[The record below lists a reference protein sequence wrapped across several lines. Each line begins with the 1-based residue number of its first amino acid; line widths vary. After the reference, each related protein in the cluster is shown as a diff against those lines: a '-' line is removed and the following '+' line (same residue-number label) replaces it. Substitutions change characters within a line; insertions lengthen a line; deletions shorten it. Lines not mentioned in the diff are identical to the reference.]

1 MKPRIEGLM
10 PPSAS
15 QASLSAGTPLST
27 KPPSRTRIKKRPPQ
41 PSIRRRW
48 TGRTSSCCLRS
59 RPPPSSSRN
68 ETRFEA
74 KEAVHT
80 VINAEGK
87 IAKHYEEKIAEFV
100 AGKYPLEAKVSEQK
114 TSAIQGLNETFIEK
128 DGKIGQ
134 FVAEVEE
141 IWIEFS
147 EETAQEYDFENR
159 LHRLETR
166 MKAQFEALLEEVK
179 NNLVAALNAKLTE
192 KDVEIQQ
199 LNSGLE
205 EIRAEI
211 VRVDVEKV
219 DRLEYHLAE
228 VNEMM
233 EDLFGCLCFILL
245 HNENVT
251 RLSSICKSSA
261 CFFAS
266 SDCAKGYQ
274 ALQDLDGYKKIMGNS
289 VIYDSTLEG
298 KGVSAGAH
306 EEHCITIVASLMED
320 CKVLPIICLRN
331 GSIQMIRS
339 VLREYAGNLGDN
351 RQNDSVS
358 SSDHPVPKSAR
369 LSPRE
374 CTPML
379 SPHSSPLRFA
389 TPSSSPFRPSPS
401 PPPIPSP
408 RALRTRSSVIKVPK
422 TPPPTPLPRP
432 VRKEP
437 PNLSPIRSAKVS
449 TSPSPRLVSRGNTPV
464 PLLNSSPIRA
474 ARSSPSPSPS
484 PPVVPSPPALRTRS
498 KLTRIPQTLP
508 PPSSSRPVRKKQAPG
523 WTKLYDMSYW
533 TGSGAYSSE
542 SE

>member
-1 MKPRIEGLM
+1 
-10 PPSAS
+10 
-15 QASLSAGTPLST
+15 
-27 KPPSRTRIKKRPPQ
+27 
-41 PSIRRRW
+41 
-48 TGRTSSCCLRS
+48 
-59 RPPPSSSRN
+59 
-68 ETRFEA
+68 
-74 KEAVHT
+74 

-100 AGKYPLEAKVSEQK
+100 AGKYPLEAK
-114 TSAIQGLNETFIEK
+114 K

-147 EETAQEYDFENR
+147 EETAQEYDFEKR
-159 LHRLETR
+159 LQRLETR

-179 NNLVAALNAKLTE
+179 NNLVAESNAKLAE

-274 ALQDLDGYKKIMGNS
+274 ALQDLDGYKKIVGNS

-298 KGVSAGAH
+298 KGVSADAH
-306 EEHCITIVASLMED
+306 EEHCIAIVASLMEN
-320 CKVLPIICLRN
+320 CRVLRILRLRN
-331 GSIQMIRS
+331 GSIHMIRS
-339 VLREYAGNLGDN
+339 GVG
-351 RQNDSVS
+351 
-358 SSDHPVPKSAR
+358 
-369 LSPRE
+369 
-374 CTPML
+374 
-379 SPHSSPLRFA
+379 
-389 TPSSSPFRPSPS
+389 FRSW
-401 PPPIPSP
+401 
-408 RALRTRSSVIKVPK
+408 
-422 TPPPTPLPRP
+422 
-432 VRKEP
+432 
-437 PNLSPIRSAKVS
+437 
-449 TSPSPRLVSRGNTPV
+449 
-464 PLLNSSPIRA
+464 LL
-474 ARSSPSPSPS
+474 
-484 PPVVPSPPALRTRS
+484 
-498 KLTRIPQTLP
+498 
-508 PPSSSRPVRKKQAPG
+508 
-523 WTKLYDMSYW
+523 
-533 TGSGAYSSE
+533 
-542 SE
+542 